1 MFALNKKNY
10 GAVQNYMNPSG
21 MWENP
26 AKWYQICST
35 VTLTRHE
42 LKVTNATD

>member
-1 MFALNKKNY
+1 
-10 GAVQNYMNPSG
+10 MNPSG

-42 LKVTNATD
+42 LAMQAIMSRNASD